1 MSDHLPD
8 LARAILHTLLDRA
21 EQPERQTV
29 VRVRLSEQTHTAYFS
44 PTDAAPRQATN
55 AALQQLAHQG
65 VLRLHWQ
72 KWEQG
77 NWLHAVDLLPEQAD
91 ALYALLRRTPR
102 PRQEAALHVL
112 LQAQTSQADW
122 HAAFLGWA
130 EQQLI
135 EHRSVAPLTLDDP
148 QWNADLLAALA
159 AVARLKSPTGERTLS
174 VRLFAN
180 SKRLAELRS
189 ALVAVLR
196 RASPQA
202 AQFGDDERALLAA
215 HMLQRIPEYVPV
227 AGPLVLRAGDT
238 LLDLRGIS
246 QGLALPPNVLQT
258 GKVHTCTAQAV
269 VTVENATSFHEL
281 LALRP
286 PDVLALY
293 IGGFAS
299 PAALALL
306 HAVCAAVPAAVLY
319 HWGDLDPGGLRIL
332 AHLRGSLGD
341 VRPLA
346 MDQATFERHCQHA
359 QPLSQQ
365 DRKTLKSLRQHP
377 RLADCVPLID
387 HLLAAGSKLEQEAVA
402 PPVVAWG
409 PG

>member
-1 MSDHLPD
+1 
-8 LARAILHTLLDRA
+8 
-21 EQPERQTV
+21 
-29 VRVRLSEQTHTAYFS
+29 
-44 PTDAAPRQATN
+44 
-55 AALQQLAHQG
+55 
-65 VLRLHWQ
+65 
-72 KWEQG
+72 
-77 NWLHAVDLLPEQAD
+77 
-91 ALYALLRRTPR
+91 
-102 PRQEAALHVL
+102 
-112 LQAQTSQADW
+112 
-122 HAAFLGWA
+122 
-130 EQQLI
+130 
-135 EHRSVAPLTLDDP
+135 
-148 QWNADLLAALA
+148 
-159 AVARLKSPTGERTLS
+159 
-174 VRLFAN
+174 
-180 SKRLAELRS
+180 
-189 ALVAVLR
+189 
-196 RASPQA
+196 
-202 AQFGDDERALLAA
+202 
-215 HMLQRIPEYVPV
+215 
-227 AGPLVLRAGDT
+227 
-238 LLDLRGIS
+238 
-246 QGLALPPNVLQT
+246 
-258 GKVHTCTAQAV
+258 
-269 VTVENATSFHEL
+269 VENATSFHEL